1 MAGGSDTVL
10 SFAGAAILGYVVG
23 SIPTGVL
30 VSRLSTGADVREHG
44 SGSPGATN
52 VSRLLGWRAGLAVAA
67 LDAAKGFLAVRSVGI
82 AALGAPDDPTLPL
95 VAGFFAALGH
105 VWPAFAGFR
114 GGKAVA
120 TSAGALLAADPA
132 ALLATAIV
140 FAVVLAARRIV
151 SLASLAAAIAL
162 PPMLLGLRWAG
173 FSHVSGAL
181 VVYAFLTAALVLFAH
196 RSNVARL
203 RAGTEP
209 TLGPRL
215 DP

>member
-1 MAGGSDTVL
+1 ML
-10 SFAGAAILGYVVG
+10 SFAGAAILGYAVG

-30 VSRLSTGADVREHG
+30 VSRLRAGTDIRKHG

-52 VSRLLGWRAGLAVAA
+52 VSRLLGWQAGLAVAA
-67 LDAAKGFLAVRSVGI
+67 LDAAKGFLAVRFAAI
-82 AALGAPDDPTLPL
+82 AGLGAPDDPTLPL

-120 TSAGALLAADPA
+120 TSSGALLAVAPA
-132 ALLATAIV
+132 ALLAAASV

-162 PPMLLGLRWAG
+162 PPVLLAVRWTGAW
-173 FSHVSGAL
+173 SVSAAL
-181 VVYAFLTAALVLFAH
+181 IVYAFLTAALVLFTH
-196 RSNVARL
+196 RSNVGRL

-209 TLGPRL
+209 TLDPRR